1 MSFRDLDEFFDSSL
15 RLPVRGKTYVIP
27 SPDAKTGLWC
37 QRIIALASKAKD
49 GDLTD
54 DDADSLKLDDD
65 EERDLFQRLLGEAFE
80 EMVADGLPWEHVKH
94 CGMTAL
100 MWAAGNSEQ
109 AEAYWNA
116 GGDPKAR
123 PQDRKK
129 SAKSGRQ
136 GSRNG
141 SSSPAAKA
149 KATPGAES
157 SSTGP

>member
-37 QRIIALASKAKD
+37 QRIIALAGKGKD
-49 GDLTD
+49 GLTD
-54 DDADSLKLDDD
+54 DDAASLRLDDD
-65 EERDLFQRLLGEAFE
+65 EERDLFQRLLGDAFE

-116 GGDPKAR
+116 GGDPKAAPR
-123 PQDRKK
+123 DRKR
-129 SAKSGRQ
+129 SAKSGRPA
-136 GSRNG
+136 SRSG

-157 SSTGP
+157 SITGP